1 MPIRSTDAGALPQY
15 KWKQNLWGWHSGSC
29 YLESFLMTVWCS
41 PAQWCVG
48 SRHTNR
54 KTENGPAHR
63 GKVCAPGFFGP
74 WSTYCYHNL
83 TQASSK
89 CFQTQTFGSLAN
101 VSDEHLPVRE
111 VYPQSSFFLCSFS
124 SLQVPRSILTAHQ
137 PQALAPQ
144 VALHC
149 QVGKQHCPM
158 TLATTDIRKN
168 CFLRGGVEQLVNWES
183 GFLIYLV

>member
-1 MPIRSTDAGALPQY
+1 MIVR
-15 KWKQNLWGWHSGSC
+15 
-29 YLESFLMTVWCS
+29 CS
-41 PAQWCVG
+41 PAQRCVG
-48 SRHTNR
+48 SRPTNR

-63 GKVCAPGFFGP
+63 GKGCAPGFFGP
-74 WSTYCYHNL
+74 RSTHCYHNL
-83 TQASSK
+83 TQPSSK

-101 VSDEHLPVRE
+101 VSDEHLPVQE
-111 VYPQSSFFLCSFS
+111 VCPQSYFFLCSSS

-158 TLATTDIRKN
+158 TLATTDVRKN
-168 CFLRGGVEQLVNWES
+168 WFLRGGVEQLVN
-183 GFLIYLV
+183 